1 MIKFP
6 KTTGASLCVA
16 LMIATPALANS
27 FKAQN
32 RLTVNPIS
40 KSVFE
45 VVESRSLGASGS
57 WCAAADYATR
67 VLGASGKADLYLKTP
82 RGPSVTNPGR
92 KGVAYTL
99 DHNQVGAPLTTSTS
113 VSTKTAGT
121 TFAVGHALALCSQS
135 LIDIGP

>member
-1 MIKFP
+1 M
-6 KTTGASLCVA
+6 TRTLMMCAA
-16 LMIATPALANS
+16 LMIATPAFANS

-40 KSVFE
+40 NSVFE

-67 VLGASGKADLYLKTP
+67 VLGASGKADLFLKTP

-99 DHNQVGAPLTTSTS
+99 NSNQVGAPPSKSTS
-113 VSTKTAGT
+113 VSTKNAGAT
-121 TFAVGHALALCSQS
+121 MAVGHALALCSQS